1 MDVLQE
7 RCAGLD
13 VHKLTVVACVVT
25 PGPRGRPHKE
35 VRTFGTTSEA
45 LLQLADWLRERGV
58 PAAGG
63 TVGETPARRRGG
75 GRRGAA
81 PGPG

>member
-1 MDVLQE
+1 MDVIHE

-25 PGPRGRPHKE
+25 PGTRGRSHKE

-45 LLQLADWLRERGV
+45 LLQLADWLGGHGV
-58 PAAGG
+58 TAVALEATGIYWSMP
-63 TVGETPARRRGG
+63 
-75 GRRGAA
+75 
-81 PGPG
+81 